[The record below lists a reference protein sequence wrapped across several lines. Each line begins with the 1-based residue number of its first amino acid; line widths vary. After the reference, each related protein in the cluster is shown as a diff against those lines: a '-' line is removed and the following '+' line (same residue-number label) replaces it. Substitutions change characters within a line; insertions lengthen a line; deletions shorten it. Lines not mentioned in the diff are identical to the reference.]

1 MLARSFS
8 RSHPLAKTAGIAN
21 LEDMSRTDRLA
32 VNETRV
38 RQDFWQK
45 ARRTL
50 GKVPFT
56 EEAVAAFY
64 CAADSATPLPIRA
77 TLFGALG
84 YFILPID
91 AIPDILL
98 GLGYTDDAAIMI
110 AAFTAAR
117 VHITEAHRDRAR
129 AWLLKAQASPQA

>member
-1 MLARSFS
+1 
-8 RSHPLAKTAGIAN
+8 
-21 LEDMSRTDRLA
+21 MSTTDQLGDEA
-32 VNETRV
+32 QAQEARV
-38 RQDFWQK
+38 RQGFWQK
-45 ARRTL
+45 ARSTL

-64 CAADSATPLPIRA
+64 CATDSATPLRIRA
-77 TLFGALG
+77 VLFGALA
-84 YFILPID
+84 YFILPFD

-117 VHITEAHRDRAR
+117 VHITEAHRAKAR
-129 AWLLKAQASPQA
+129 AWLLKAQAS